1 MKLYVFL
8 HAVYNLAA
16 SGLCAFANSPICS
29 PFSPVFF
36 FVTKDSSGRE
46 TVSNR
51 GGTSLPLV
59 STIAECAL
67 PCKDL
72 RVTRRGIAAC
82 TCLHHGGGQA
92 EKTKRC
98 CVYPQ
103 YICRAFVSAST
114 CCSTAYVPA
123 CLQAYLRLTEQYN
136 VWKT

>member
-1 MKLYVFL
+1 MKLYIFPLVS
-8 HAVYNLAA
+8 YNLAA
-16 SGLCAFANSPICS
+16 SGLCICKFAILFFF
-29 PFSPVFF
+29 FSCFF
-36 FVTKDSSGRE
+36 FVTKDSTARE

-59 STIAECAL
+59 STITECTL

-98 CVYPQ
+98 CIYPQ

-114 CCSTAYVPA
+114 CCPTACVPA
-123 CLQAYLRLTEQYN
+123 CCKLIF
-136 VWKT
+136 V